1 MYKSQNSM
9 KKHLLIFT
17 IILSLFSSVSF
28 AALTIPQSAPIT
40 GSVINAAPP
49 SFPTA
54 GQAFKK
60 IYSGDLSITDAQTQP
75 WFESY
80 DQLYKQTNNNVSDSN
95 ITALLTSLQQQ
106 TITSDVANTQFQAAQ
121 ETLKASAD
129 SVFSS

>member
-1 MYKSQNSM
+1 MKHKAQNAM
-9 KKHLLIFT
+9 KKHLLLFT
-17 IILSLFSSVSF
+17 VISSLFSSPSF
-28 AALTIPQSAPIT
+28 AALTAPLT
-40 GSVINAAPP
+40 ASINTAPP

-60 IYSGDLSITDAQTQP
+60 IYSGDLSINDAQTQP

-80 DQLYKQTNNNVSDSN
+80 DRLYKQTNNNVSDSN

-106 TITSDVANTQFQAAQ
+106 TITSDVADTQFQAAQ
-121 ETLKASAD
+121 ATLKTNAD